1 MIPERATRE
10 DRRRELALWVL
21 YAAEFNGLAPLAS
34 LAAVDEA
41 IVGTAEPLTAKQAS
55 PYHRIDRF
63 DDFIPERVEWEAMRD
78 EVTETVHLVAH
89 QMALVDEHIQTASP
103 RWRLD
108 RMPPI
113 DRTLLRIGVA
123 ELISSDRPRA
133 RGTVNGLMEIAKRYG
148 EEQTPRFVNGI
159 LDQVRRNLNI
169 PFN

>member
-1 MIPERATRE
+1 MIPSRASHE
-10 DRRRELALWVL
+10 DRRRELTLWVL
-21 YAAEFNGLAPLAS
+21 YAAELGGLPPLDA
-34 LAAVDEA
+34 LTALEQA
-41 IVGTAEPLTAKQAS
+41 IVGSAEPLTPRQVS
-55 PYHRIDRF
+55 PYHRIERF
-63 DDFIPERVEWEAMRD
+63 DDFIPEQEEWAALRD

-89 QMALVDEHIQTASP
+89 QVTLIDDHIRAASP

-133 RGTVNGLMEIAKRYG
+133 RGTLNGLLEIAKRYG

-159 LDQVRRNLNI
+159 LDQIRRNLNI

>member
-1 MIPERATRE
+1 MIPQRASHE
-10 DRRRELALWVL
+10 DRRRELTLWVL

-34 LAAVDEA
+34 LAGVEEA
-41 IVGTAEPLTAKQAS
+41 IVGSAEPLTAKQVS
-55 PYHRIDRF
+55 PYHRIERF
-63 DDFIPERVEWEAMRD
+63 DDFIPERDEWETMRD

-89 QMALVDEHIQTASP
+89 QLGLIDDHIRTASP

-123 ELISSDRPRA
+123 ELISTDRPRA
-133 RGTVNGLMEIAKRYG
+133 RGTLNGLMEIAKRYG

-159 LDQVRRNLNI
+159 LDQIRRNLNI